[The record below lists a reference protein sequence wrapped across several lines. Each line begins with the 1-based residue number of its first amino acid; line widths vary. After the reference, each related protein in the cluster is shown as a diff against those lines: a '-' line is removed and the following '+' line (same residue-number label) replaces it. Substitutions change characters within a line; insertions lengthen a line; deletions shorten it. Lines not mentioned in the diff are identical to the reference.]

1 MREETL
7 EFNKI
12 LRRARN
18 LWVDDGSQKHREVLP
33 VQRILVVDDEVL
45 VADTLSL
52 IFRKHGFDARVAYS
66 GEQAMDCAHDFQPE
80 LLLCDISMPGMG
92 GLKLIAD
99 MARDLPRCR
108 ILVLT
113 GYYSNLEKV
122 RAQARKLARPAQ
134 VLIKPCSPRELL
146 REAGAML
153 AIA

>member
-1 MREETL
+1 MELFE
-7 EFNKI
+7 I
-12 LRRARN
+12 SGVWRN
-18 LWVDDGSQKHREVLP
+18 QSVDDGSRRAMRSP
-33 VQRILVVDDEVL
+33 VHRILVVDDEVL

-66 GEQAMDCAHDFQPE
+66 GEQALDCAQDFQPE

-99 MARDLPRCR
+99 IARDLPGCR

-113 GYYSNLEKV
+113 GYYSNLEQV

-134 VLIKPCSPRELL
+134 VFIKPCNPKELL

-153 AIA
+153 ATTA